1 MGRLNITKR
10 NSKKKKKDK
19 SFLLNIV
26 QKKKVKRL
34 FQLIVKVNSDK
45 LK

>member
-26 QKKKVKRL
+26 QKKRL
-34 FQLIVKVNSDK
+34 KDCSNSL
-45 LK
+45 LKSIAIN